1 MINVEIMG
9 QEEQEQMDTNMLPEE
24 KQNKA
29 EAPVKESWS
38 KGSELLDGQTAHAY
52 ITGQLDQMDD
62 SDICAVF
69 MVDIE
74 NMQQVSARFGLRKA
88 SEIADRAGGII
99 SSMFYG
105 SDIVSRIGRDK
116 YLIFTLWESDRQK
129 LAEKA
134 ELLCERLGFKT
145 ETDPEFEV
153 SACAGVY
160 MAEGSGFNF
169 ENLFGHAA
177 AALYAAKN
185 NGSGSY
191 CILTNAEEV
200 RARDK
205 KAQDR
210 PVNEISLNTVLK
222 YLEDGVSLI
231 EVGPEIKLIYASR
244 GFYEMSGL
252 EPDLWRLPRRLDQ
265 IGIHPDYETEYE
277 HFLRNA
283 SEKEGIFVHIHRISG
298 NGKKWTWRHVKV
310 TRVPYPSSNYP
321 VMLELSTDISDRI
334 RAEQQLRE
342 SNDRLRV
349 AFRQTPHILWE
360 VDIEAR
366 TYNTFNID
374 EQKCSPDTVI
384 EDFPQAFLDKGL
396 VHADSAE
403 GFRSFAEKL
412 LKGKSGGAGNF
423 IMKDPVNDCYG
434 WMYLSYLM
442 SYDREGNPVKATG
455 IQIKLPDI
463 SGIGPE
469 RFVRRPLPEI
479 VRHHLLIRM
488 KVNLTSDYVD
498 EMWFGGVDQ
507 TAWTWGKTYVDIIR
521 SESKRM
527 FSKSDRKKFLERFDR
542 SQLLD
547 DYKKGRFWSSHEY
560 RRVDDSGDIRWI
572 ADTVDLVQDPGT
584 HAIYMFA
591 CFSDIQH
598 RHDWENRIKE
608 GIFRDPVTDLYDYAT
623 AKKMT
628 EYLIDSG
635 DRRTC
640 ALSLIRLVGVDT
652 QTTKD
657 TGEKTDFYRFTAVA
671 LTLALGTDCVVGQ
684 FKPDIIYT
692 FFPNAGTQFDV
703 KRRIEDAFAYVRVSM
718 KEVPGFDRFRFVAGT
733 VTETADEAD
742 CDVLLFR
749 AGYLCELW
757 KNSAMDTVVFPSED
771 EDWAWAGLRKE
782 NKDHGVEVQAE
793 ELDRPLTREEQ
804 KMAFRCVTDMLK
816 AGSIELSLMNA
827 LRCIGNYYKAA
838 RTYILKLSDDR
849 QTVTMRYEWT
859 EPGRQSIR
867 YMMSGIHI
875 DQIPLL
881 VKCLENR
888 APIFM
893 ESPAVTPEQSGNSR
907 RWHFTVCPL
916 KDKDVITGF
925 LCVEN
930 AREHPSDVALLG
942 TLIPYICGEEKRFGS
957 LIDRK
962 DQPGQDALTILPNLS
977 SYMEVIYS
985 LDSDVYSSMGALSV
999 DIPNFSM
1006 INSSF
1011 GFEYGR
1017 KFLLYIAETLMNL
1030 FGKAFIF
1037 RTWDAE
1043 FVVLFPN
1050 TIQEVFN
1057 GKCERLRSMLQRRY
1071 PRQTRIGSVWTDG
1084 IFSARNLVREAQAL
1098 MRSESLKESPADG
1111 DEQRECMYSVPLTE
1125 FSQQRFIPYFQP
1137 KIDMRNGKLIGA
1149 EALARGV
1156 DKDGNIVQPAQFID
1170 ALEKD
1175 GSIRDLDLFM
1185 LENVLR
1191 QLSEWQEKGFPLI
1204 KVSINISRITLFN
1217 PTILASVLAIQSRYP
1232 DIPAD
1237 KIELE
1242 ITETAGDMEKATLAC
1257 IVDNFRECGVKFE
1270 LDDFGSGYANLSI
1283 FSNIKF
1289 ETIKLDRS
1297 LVNDLPGNEI
1307 SSMMVEKITQIC
1319 HNFGMNCVAEGVE
1332 NAQQEET
1339 LLKAG
1344 CLYGQGFYYAK
1355 PLPASEFESR
1365 YLVQDIYA

>member
-1 MINVEIMG
+1 
-9 QEEQEQMDTNMLPEE
+9 MDTNMLPSEE
-24 KQNKA
+24 RKKA
-29 EAPVKESWS
+29 EAPDTEPWS
-38 KGSELLDGQTAHAY
+38 REAGLLDGQTAHAY
-52 ITGQLDQMDD
+52 ITRQLNQMNE
-62 SDICAVF
+62 SDTCAVF
-69 MVDIE
+69 MADIDNTPE
-74 NMQQVSARFGLRKA
+74 ITAKLGSGKT
-88 SEIADRAGGII
+88 SEIEERTGKII

-105 SDIVSRIGRDK
+105 SDIVSRIGRDEF
-116 YLIFTLWESDRQK
+116 LIFTLWESDRQK

-134 ELLCERLGFKT
+134 QRLCDNLRFT
-145 ETDPEFEV
+145 TDTDPQLAV
-153 SACAGVY
+153 SACVGVY
-160 MAEGSGFNF
+160 MAKGAGFNF
-169 ENLFGHAA
+169 EDLFGHAA
-177 AALYAAKN
+177 AALYEAKN

-191 CILTNAEEV
+191 CILTNAEEA
-200 RARDK
+200 RAK
-205 KAQDR
+205 EKEMQHR

-231 EVGPEIKLIYASR
+231 EAGPELKLIYASS
-244 GFYEMSGL
+244 GFYDMTGRK
-252 EPDLWRLPRRLDQ
+252 PDSWRLPRRLDQ
-265 IGIHPDYETEYE
+265 IGIHPDYEAEYE
-277 HFLRNA
+277 QFLRNA
-283 SEKEGIFVHIHRISG
+283 SEKEGIFVHVHRISG
-298 NGKKWTWRHVKV
+298 NGKDWIWRNVKV
-310 TRVPYPSSNYP
+310 ARVPYPASSYP
-321 VMLELSTDISDRI
+321 VMLELSTDISDKI
-334 RAEQQLRE
+334 RTEQQLRE

-366 TYNTFNID
+366 TYNTFNVD

-384 EDFPQAFLDKGL
+384 ENFPQAFLDKGL
-396 VHADSAE
+396 VHTDSAE
-403 GFRSFAEKL
+403 EFRVFAEKL
-412 LKGKSGGAGNF
+412 LRGKSSGAGNF

-442 SYDREGNPVKATG
+442 TYDRDGVPVKATG

-488 KVNLTSDYVD
+488 KVNLTLDYAD
-498 EMWFGGVDQ
+498 EIWIGGVDQ
-507 TAWTWGKTYVDIIR
+507 TAWTWGKTYSDMIK
-521 SESKRM
+521 SKSACM
-527 FSKSDRKKFLERFDR
+527 FSESDRKRFLQRFDR
-542 SQLLD
+542 NQLLD
-547 DYKKGRFWSSHEY
+547 DYRKGSLWSSHEY
-560 RRVDDSGDIRWI
+560 RSVDSAGDITWI
-572 ADTVDLVQDPGT
+572 ADAVNLVQDPGT
-584 HAIYMFA
+584 QAVYMFA
-591 CFSDIQH
+591 CFTDVQR
-598 RHDWENRIKE
+598 RHEWENHIPE
-608 GIFRDPVTDLYDYAT
+608 GIFRDPVTGLYDCTT
-623 AKKMT
+623 AKRMT
-628 EYLIDSG
+628 EYLICSDEG
-635 DRRTC
+635 RTC

-652 QTTKD
+652 ESTEGTAA
-657 TGEKTDFYRFTAVA
+657 ELYRFIGVA
-671 LTLALGTDCVVGQ
+671 FTLALGADCVVGQ

-692 FFPNAGTQFDV
+692 FFPNVGTKFDV
-703 KRRIEDAFAYVRVSM
+703 KRRIEDAFAYVRVSL
-718 KEVPGFDRFRFVAGT
+718 KETRRLDRFRFVAGT
-733 VTETADEAD
+733 VMETNDEAD

-757 KNSAMDTVVFPSED
+757 KNSAMDAVVFPSED

-782 NKDHGVEVQAE
+782 NKDHGVAVEKE
-793 ELDRPLTREEQ
+793 EIDRPLTREEQ
-804 KMAFRCVTDMLK
+804 KVAFRCVTDMLK
-816 AGSIELSLMNA
+816 SSTLESSLLNA
-827 LRCIGNYYKAA
+827 LRCIGRYYKAA
-838 RTYILKLSDDR
+838 RAYIMSLSDDKE
-849 QTVTMRYEWT
+849 TVTMQYEWT
-859 EPGRQSIR
+859 EPGKQSIR
-867 YMMSGIHI
+867 YMMSGVHI

-881 VKCLENR
+881 VKCMEDQ

-893 ESPAVTPEQSGNSR
+893 ESPALTTEQLYDAK
-907 RWHFTVCPL
+907 RWHFTVWPL
-916 KDKDVITGF
+916 KSKDEITGF

-930 AREHPSDVALLG
+930 AREHPADVALLG
-942 TLIPYICGEEKRFGS
+942 TLVPYICGEQKRFRS

-962 DQPGQDALTILPNLS
+962 NMTGQDTLTMLPNLS
-977 SYMEVIYS
+977 SYMEVVYS

-999 DIPNFSM
+999 DIPNFSE

-1017 KFLLYIAETLMNL
+1017 KLLLYIAETLMNI

-1057 GKCERLRSMLQRRY
+1057 GRCERLRAMIQRRY
-1071 PRQTRIGSVWTDG
+1071 PRQARIGAVWSDG

-1098 MRSESLKESPADG
+1098 MRSENIKVNGIAS
-1111 DEQRECMYSVPLTE
+1111 DERAEQMSSASFTQ

-1137 KIDMRNGKLIGA
+1137 KVDMRNGKLIGA

-1156 DKDGNIVQPAQFID
+1156 DKDGNIVQPLQFID

-1191 QLSEWQEKGFPLI
+1191 QLSEWQKKGFPLI
-1204 KVSINISRITLFN
+1204 KVSINMSRISLFN

-1232 DIPAD
+1232 NIPAD
-1237 KIELE
+1237 QIELE

-1270 LDDFGSGYANLSI
+1270 LDDFGSGYANISI

-1297 LVNDLPGNEI
+1297 LVSDLPGNEI
-1307 SSMMVEKITQIC
+1307 SSMLVEKITQIC
-1319 HNFGMNCVAEGVE
+1319 HNFGMKCIAEGVE
-1332 NAQQEET
+1332 NAQQEEA

-1344 CLYGQGFYYAK
+1344 CAYGQGFYYAK
-1355 PLPASEFESR
+1355 PLPAAEFESR
-1365 YLVQDIYA
+1365 YLVQNISI